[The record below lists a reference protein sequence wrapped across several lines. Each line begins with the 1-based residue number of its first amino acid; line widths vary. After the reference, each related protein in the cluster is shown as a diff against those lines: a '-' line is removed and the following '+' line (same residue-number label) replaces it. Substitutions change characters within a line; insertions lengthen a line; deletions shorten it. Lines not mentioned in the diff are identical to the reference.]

1 MIDLREIDDFD
12 KPTISQP
19 PNPGPSTRPG
29 SGEDAYT
36 LIRTQE
42 QRTLKMTVWI
52 MTSVCIYSK
61 STETIILSVSDAE
74 QGSGLFTF
82 VMNNGNFLCRT
93 LVMAETLS

>member
-1 MIDLREIDDFD
+1 MTICKELAGSMIDLREIDDFD

-52 MTSVCIYSK
+52 MTSVMYLFQINRNNN
-61 STETIILSVSDAE
+61 IICL
-74 QGSGLFTF
+74 
-82 VMNNGNFLCRT
+82 
-93 LVMAETLS
+93 